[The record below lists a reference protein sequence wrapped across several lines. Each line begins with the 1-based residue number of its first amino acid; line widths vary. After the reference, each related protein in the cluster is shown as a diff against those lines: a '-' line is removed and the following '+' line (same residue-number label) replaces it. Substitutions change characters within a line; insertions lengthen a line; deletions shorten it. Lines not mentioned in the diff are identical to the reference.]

1 MATWSRSRRRWPRFA
16 RRRSGSSTP
25 CRWTHGAARPASRCG
40 RGWRSPSSRAAHSRP
55 GPFRRGP
62 RPASKEIRVHEA
74 RGRVHEIGAQDR
86 LLGRHRVADR
96 PRHQGRRL
104 PLRVEAGAARPRH
117 QGDRLPGHRR
127 ADPRHARQ
135 REGGAG
141 GGRHVDRQ
149 RGPGRGLPAQHG
161 RLRGLQPRVQG
172 ILPGRPARPHHRR
185 GRPASQGRQRRDR
198 RGGVGAVGPRLAART
213 REQLFSS
220 AGAPKWP
227 RTAPDG
233 GQPVWPPHSPSWR
246 TAREVSADLPR
257 GARRPAI
264 TGKRFASSPTSC
276 RFVAL
281 RRLRGRRPSS
291 VTDLQEDNTMAD
303 VTRRRFLGTASLA
316 AAGAAMGPWVRR
328 TSAQA
333 GPVKIGLVLPYSGVY
348 AVLGES
354 ITQGMELVFARE
366 NWTVAGRKIE
376 MIKEDDEMQPPV
388 GIRKT
393 EKLIDSD
400 KVDILTG
407 PVHSGILMGMRD
419 KVHNSKTI
427 LIVSNAGADAISR
440 ERCSKWIFRTSF
452 SNWQPNHPMGEWV
465 AKHVAK
471 DVFIAAPNYQ
481 AGKDQLG
488 AFKETFAPAGGKLVG
503 EDYPKLGETDYAPYL
518 TKIRQSGAKA
528 VYAFFSGSD
537 AVNFVKQYDQFGLK
551 QSIKLTGAGFLTEP
565 DVLPAQGKSAL
576 GVITGHFYTPL
587 LDNPTNQRFVKEFQA
602 KFGGKMPDGFA
613 CQGYDTAEV
622 IVRALKA
629 VNGNTQDKPKLV
641 EVIEKSE
648 FDSPRGRFRF
658 DPKTH
663 NVIQPFI
670 YIREVKEVAGGL
682 NNVPI
687 DKVANVTDPGTGCTL
702 PA

>member
-1 MATWSRSRRRWPRFA
+1 MNA
-16 RRRSGSSTP
+16 
-25 CRWTHGAARPASRCG
+25 
-40 RGWRSPSSRAAHSRP
+40 
-55 GPFRRGP
+55 
-62 RPASKEIRVHEA
+62 
-74 RGRVHEIGAQDR
+74 
-86 LLGRHRVADR
+86 
-96 PRHQGRRL
+96 
-104 PLRVEAGAARPRH
+104 
-117 QGDRLPGHRR
+117 
-127 ADPRHARQ
+127 
-135 REGGAG
+135 
-141 GGRHVDRQ
+141 
-149 RGPGRGLPAQHG
+149 
-161 RLRGLQPRVQG
+161 
-172 ILPGRPARPHHRR
+172 
-185 GRPASQGRQRRDR
+185 
-198 RGGVGAVGPRLAART
+198 
-213 REQLFSS
+213 
-220 AGAPKWP
+220 
-227 RTAPDG
+227 
-233 GQPVWPPHSPSWR
+233 
-246 TAREVSADLPR
+246 
-257 GARRPAI
+257 
-264 TGKRFASSPTSC
+264 
-276 RFVAL
+276 
-281 RRLRGRRPSS
+281 
-291 VTDLQEDNTMAD
+291 
-303 VTRRRFLGTASLA
+303 VTRRRFLGGAAAT
-316 AAGAAMGPWVRR
+316 AAGAAVGPWVRR
-328 TSAQA
+328 ARAQTA
-333 GPVKIGLVLPYSGVY
+333 SIKIGAVLPYTGVY

-354 ITQGMELVFARE
+354 ITQAMELVFARE

-376 MIKEDDEMQPPV
+376 FIKEDDEMKPPV

-393 EKLIDSD
+393 EKLIDAD

-440 ERCSKWIFRTSF
+440 ERCSRWIFRTSF
-452 SNWQPNHPMGEWV
+452 SNLQPNQPMGGWV

-471 DVFIAAPNYQ
+471 EVFITAPNYQ

-488 AFKETFAPAGGKLVG
+488 AFKETFVPAGGKIIA

-518 TKIRQSGAKA
+518 TKIKQSGAKG
-528 VYAFFSGSD
+528 VFAFFSGSD

-551 QSIKLTGAGFLTEP
+551 GAVKLTGAGFLTEP
-565 DVLPAQGKSAL
+565 DVLPAQGQSAL

-587 LDNPTNQRFVKEFQA
+587 LDNPTNQRFVREFRD

-658 DPKTH
+658 DPNTH

-670 YIREVKEVAGGL
+670 YIREVKETPLGI

-687 DKVANVTDPGTGCTL
+687 DKVADVRDPGTGCTL